1 MALPD
6 FSFSSVMI
14 PFFIVGHLTWPWL
27 KKLQSWAWLI
37 PSFIMCVLVYL
48 LWDPTYNYT
57 NVKLTSWPIL
67 VRTGVGCSVSV
78 FLILLLKHME
88 EYIPSSFVKFLTVL
102 GVSTLGI
109 YCGSDVV
116 YRGYPG
122 QLIRLLPENDV
133 IYFLVAIVVTV
144 ITLLL
149 VRAIERN
156 KYLSFVLLGKKIN

>member
-1 MALPD
+1 
-6 FSFSSVMI
+6 
-14 PFFIVGHLTWPWL
+14 
-27 KKLQSWAWLI
+27 
-37 PSFIMCVLVYL
+37 
-48 LWDPTYNYT
+48 
-57 NVKLTSWPIL
+57 
-67 VRTGVGCSVSV
+67 
-78 FLILLLKHME
+78 ME